1 MTPVKQTFGKKEKL
15 KSKITLERTFTQGQK
30 IKAYPIIA
38 RHTESSHSG
47 DFPFQVATT
56 VSKRKFRKAVS
67 RNRIKRLMREAWR
80 LQKHK
85 IESLW
90 VSGDAKEALIFLYIG
105 NHIPTFEE
113 CMNNIGKIVDV
124 LVDRLNKIEGEKQKG
139 KGA

>member
-1 MTPVKQTFGKKEKL
+1 MTPVKHTFGKKEKL
-15 KSKITLERTFTQGQK
+15 KSKIALERTFTQGRK
-30 IKAYPIIA
+30 VKAYPIIA
-38 RHTESSHSG
+38 RLSESTHEG

-80 LQKHK
+80 LNKHK
-85 IESLW
+85 LESNW
-90 VSGDAKEALIFLYIG
+90 KSGDSKEALIFLYIG

-124 LVDRLNKIEGEKQKG
+124 LVDKQNKSEGEKQ
-139 KGA
+139 